1 MWGQEN
7 SEVHYYSREQI
18 EGPAGE
24 LVQKTNFL
32 KQKCSGIET
41 MTHYAYE
48 YLDLNDIMNFRNV
61 MEELWYE
68 DMNGNII
75 LDANLTEKDSI
86 DFGKA
91 QIGETIY

>member
-1 MWGQEN
+1 
-7 SEVHYYSREQI
+7 
-18 EGPAGE
+18 
-24 LVQKTNFL
+24 
-32 KQKCSGIET
+32 

-91 QIGETIY
+91 